1 MDLHRART
9 RDRPELLLAL
19 RASQSLDRI
28 DDVAVRADL
37 VDQRFRQHDAELA
50 FDLHRELDDVELV
63 SCEVDEQRD
72 VGGQILE
79 ANAQIIGHDTSNA
92 WPHELRHNPTS
103 PRTR

>member
-19 RASQSLDRI
+19 SASQPLDRI

-37 VDQRFRQHDAELA
+37 VDQRFRHHDAELA
-50 FDLHRELDDVELV
+50 FDLHRELDEVERV
-63 SCEVDEQRD
+63 SGEVVDQRD
-72 VGGQILE
+72 VGGQVLE
-79 ANAQIIGHDTSNA
+79 ANAQMISHDTSNA
-92 WPHELRHNPTS
+92 WLHKLRHNHTS